1 MRDNKDESLPAWIFI
16 KRGKKR
22 KKTKKKKKRKRKP
35 EKEKNL
41 QDELIIL
48 NVSANSKSIV
58 AIVIHR
64 IKYDSYQILAY
75 TFSRVTSRCTLC
87 HSYAK

>member
-35 EKEKNL
+35 EKREESSGRIDYFKRLGQFEK
-41 QDELIIL
+41 
-48 NVSANSKSIV
+48 
-58 AIVIHR
+58 HR
-64 IKYDSYQILAY
+64 GNRD
-75 TFSRVTSRCTLC
+75 T
-87 HSYAK
+87 